1 MQCPKKESGE
11 RGNQT
16 TNANKQTHLLLFH
29 LLLLLFFLLI
39 MTWTTPPTEIL
50 IPGAWWSAVA
60 STNTSFAHTSISS
73 LTLFHTYTLTHTL
86 IHTLI
91 HTLTHTLI
99 HTLSLTH
106 THYHTHSHSL
116 THTLTHSL
124 THTHSLS
131 LTLSHKLAHEACAL
145 CVHTTET
152 ELNKRKEQASNAISW
167 ARGCQGV
174 SWMSCGCGTVML
186 QSVLKSTEWK
196 HLYPHIRSSTMHC
209 E

>member
-1 MQCPKKESGE
+1 M
-11 RGNQT
+11 T
-16 TNANKQTHLLLFH
+16 TTR
-29 LLLLLFFLLI
+29 
-39 MTWTTPPTEIL
+39 
-50 IPGAWWSAVA
+50 
-60 STNTSFAHTSISS
+60 TSSHT
-73 LTLFHTYTLTHTL
+73 LTLTHTP
-86 IHTLI
+86 
-91 HTLTHTLI
+91 TLTHTHCSLI
-99 HTLSLTH
+99 TMAAFCPHAAKHRSGFAMNKNRLVSVNFEQRKHHHQGYLPLAHHLTPSLTPSLTH
-106 THYHTHSHSL
+106 THTLSHSL